1 METLMPR
8 ISVVLRRLSVLLL
21 LLALA
26 PPAWSQQRKEP
37 PPDQRRTVKVKDSTR
52 AYYVHFPAGSRA
64 APWPLVLL
72 LHPAGSDA
80 REAMTVQR
88 WREAADEN
96 GFILVGLEAR
106 TPNSLMPAIFSL
118 NPRVWN
124 SGDPGVH
131 EQNILDSDD
140 VAYAAAVLDQ
150 LMGLYTLDISRLYA
164 AGFSSGG
171 GMAQRL
177 AVELPGRF
185 AAIASVGA
193 LRAQPGPA
201 RGPLSVMLVYGK
213 LDPVT
218 PYDGGTRHTPWG
230 DRTGMPP
237 VSGTIAAWVRDL
249 HCGGQAAE
257 KQVNEKVTSQA
268 WSGCDGGGEVQAL
281 TIADEG
287 HHWTGSLPDGLSDA
301 DAGPV
306 SRAYD
311 DTQAIWAFFAAHP
324 RGVPRITVP

>member
-1 METLMPR
+1 METLMMTA
-8 ISVVLRRLSVLLL
+8 LRRLCMLLL
-21 LLALA
+21 LPLLAL
-26 PPAWSQQRKEP
+26 PPAWSQERKLP
-37 PPDQRRTVKVKDSTR
+37 PPDQRRTVQVHDSSR
-52 AYYVHFPAGSRA
+52 VYFVHFPAGSRA

-72 LHPAGSDA
+72 LHPAGGEA
-80 REAMTVQR
+80 REAMTIQR

-96 GFILVGLEAR
+96 GFILVGLQAH
-106 TPNSLMPAIFSL
+106 TPNALMLAIFSL

-140 VAYAAAVLDQ
+140 VAYAAAVIDQ
-150 LMGLYTLDISRLYA
+150 LMKTYTLDTSRIYA

-171 GMAQRL
+171 QMVQRL

-185 AAIASVGA
+185 AAIAAVGS

-201 RGPLSVMLVYGK
+201 RGPLSVLLVYGK

-218 PYDGGTRHTPWG
+218 PYAGGTRHTPWG
-230 DRTGMPP
+230 DQAGLPP
-237 VSGTIAAWVRDL
+237 VSANIATWVRDL

-257 KQVNEKVTSQA
+257 QQLNPQVLRQT
-268 WSGCDGGGEVQAL
+268 WSGCDGGGEVQAV

-287 HHWTGSLPDGLSDA
+287 HHWTGSLPDGLSEA

-311 DTQAIWAFFAAHP
+311 DTAAIWAFFAAHP